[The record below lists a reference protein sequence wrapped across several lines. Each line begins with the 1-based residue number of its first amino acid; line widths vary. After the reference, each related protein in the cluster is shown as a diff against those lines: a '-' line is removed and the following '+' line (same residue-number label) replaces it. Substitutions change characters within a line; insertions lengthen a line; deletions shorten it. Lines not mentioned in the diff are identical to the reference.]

1 MDLFT
6 RFRTILVMFVLISFV
21 SFLVG
26 RYFYDSVQIKI
37 IEHSPGHSPGHSL
50 GHSPGHSLGHSP
62 GHSLGHSL
70 GHSPEPASISISK
83 VAGVDP
89 VSHWGSAL
97 DYFCPFEK
105 EGFGF
110 SSILNNVVNDTPN
123 IPIWSDHDSSANFF
137 KLSHYRP
144 NIVTWGSLKK
154 KAAFYKKKL
163 LVGNMSFS
171 FWIIFDETV
180 KERRP
185 TSIFKISDPTN
196 PFYMPLRVIASKTNP
211 TLEISYMTDKLLKT
225 ESQSISS
232 ENDLYGGN
240 EIGFK
245 PTFVFITIQNNLI
258 RLVLDGV
265 EQNKFGEDII
275 FEPGDNFV
283 IGSGGSDPGNMQS
296 YGISFRDFKI
306 YAEHVQTTHAKTI
319 FDKEKQNIYALV
331 KYIKPPSEYKYVG
344 NGGCHNDSTRAGN
357 FCRDNVECDYI
368 GQQSNGCWHLLD
380 STGTGKGIASYPK
393 NISKIT
399 R

>member
-37 IEHSPGHSPGHSL
+37 IEHS
-50 GHSPGHSLGHSP
+50 
-62 GHSLGHSL
+62 LGHSL
-70 GHSPEPASISISK
+70 GHSPEPASISITN

-105 EGFGF
+105 EGF
-110 SSILNNVVNDTPN
+110 SSLENVIQNTPN
-123 IPIWSDHDSSANFF
+123 IPIWIDHDSSGKFL
-137 KLSHYRP
+137 KLSTSRP

-154 KAAFYKKKL
+154 KAYDNYKTEL

-180 KERRP
+180 KNRQP

-196 PFYMPLRVIASKTNP
+196 SSDMPLRVIASKNNP
-211 TLEISYMTDKLLKT
+211 TLEISYMTDKLDKHGT
-225 ESQSISS
+225 ESQGISF
-232 ENDLYGGN
+232 EN
-240 EIGFK
+240 EIGYNDI

-258 RLVLDGV
+258 RLVVDGV

-275 FEPGDNFV
+275 FEPRDNFV
-283 IGSGGSDPGNMQS
+283 IGSGGSRYSHNMQS
-296 YGISFRDFKI
+296 GISIRDFRI
-306 YAEHVQTTHAKTI
+306 YAEHVPSLFAKKI
-319 FDKEKQNIYALV
+319 FEEEKHNIT
-331 KYIKPPSEYKYVG
+331 K
-344 NGGCHNDSTRAGN
+344 T
-357 FCRDNVECDYI
+357 
-368 GQQSNGCWHLLD
+368 
-380 STGTGKGIASYPK
+380 
-393 NISKIT
+393 
-399 R
+399 